1 MGAIPERASPPILCL
16 LSMVNEINFV
26 TLCPNYPL
34 SEMEHKERVKRM
46 AWYLLGVIVYY
57 AWFQTFYNMV
67 AFDDIFP
74 YDNLS
79 VLLQGI
85 GYNFL
90 PIFSLFVL
98 NTVIVFR
105 LTARVKAEWLKATID
120 IGLSVVATT
129 MVNGTFLAVQLW
141 IFHRHGNVDWAGTLI
156 NDFLMLLIN
165 EVVFF
170 IMHYRESILREEKQ
184 RHLATRLQ
192 FDMLKVQINPHFLFN
207 SLNILYSLTSI
218 DTEKSREFIM
228 SLSQVYRYLL
238 SQQQMQRVKVKDE
251 LKFLDSYINVLSIRY
266 HDSFFVDFEGKETAG
281 DREVVPYC
289 MQLLIENITKHN
301 AIRAE
306 KPMRVS
312 IKMEGDKIVVSN
324 PVYPKINSSVD
335 PSTGMGLRYI
345 TELCRYH
352 GRQFRAE
359 NRGGAFVAELPYI

>member
-1 MGAIPERASPPILCL
+1 M
-16 LSMVNEINFV
+16 
-26 TLCPNYPL
+26 CPNYSL
-34 SEMEHKERVKRM
+34 TEMEHKEKVKRT
-46 AWYLLGVIVYY
+46 AWYLVGVIVYY

-74 YDNLS
+74 YEDFS
-79 VLLQGI
+79 MLLEGF

-98 NTVIVFR
+98 NTLIVFK
-105 LTARVKAEWLKATID
+105 LTAQVKPEWLKATID
-120 IGLSVVATT
+120 VGLSILATAVVNMA
-129 MVNGTFLAVQLW
+129 FLGVQSWL
-141 IFHRHGNVDWAGTLI
+141 FHRQGKVDWAGTLI

-170 IMHYRESILREEKQ
+170 ILHYRESMLREEKQ

-218 DTEKSREFIM
+218 DTAKSQEFIM

-238 SQQQMQRVKVKDE
+238 SQQQMQKVKVKDE
-251 LKFLDSYINVLSIRY
+251 LKFLESYINVLSIRY
-266 HDSFFVDFEGKETAG
+266 HDSFFVDFEGKERAG
-281 DREVVPYC
+281 EHEVVPYC

-306 KPMRVS
+306 HPMRVS
-312 IKMEGDKIVVSN
+312 IKMDADKIVVSN
-324 PVYPKINSSVD
+324 PVYPKINAPVES
-335 PSTGMGLRYI
+335 STGMGLRYI

-359 NRGGAFVAELPYI
+359 NREGTFVAELPYL